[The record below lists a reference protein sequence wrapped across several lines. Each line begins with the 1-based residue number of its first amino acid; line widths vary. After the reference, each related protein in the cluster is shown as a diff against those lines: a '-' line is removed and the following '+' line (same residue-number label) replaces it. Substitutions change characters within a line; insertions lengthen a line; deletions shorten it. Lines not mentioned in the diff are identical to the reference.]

1 MASDKTKTGMVLR
14 HHEYGKPSEVLEC
27 AECEVPEPG
36 AGEVLIRLRRAVIN
50 PSDLGMIQG
59 SYGRLRELP
68 AVAGREGIGEVVA
81 LGSGVEEPGVG
92 AWVRF
97 PEDPGVWREYTVAK
111 AAALLEVP
119 NDLPL
124 DQAAM
129 AFVNPPTA
137 LRLID
142 DFESLEP
149 GDWIIQ
155 NAANSAVGLSVIAL
169 AKARGLRTLNV
180 VRRPELVDPL
190 LQRGADAVVLEED
203 AYEKDP
209 SRWVGEGA
217 IRLGLNSVGGESVI
231 KIIRAMSDGGTVVTF
246 GGMVGTPV
254 RFPTRNLI
262 FNDIELR
269 GFWFDRWKREVSPA
283 GLLSFYQEVFQL
295 IREGVFD
302 LPVEAVYPLPSFREA
317 LEHQARPR
325 LGKVL
330 LSMDPEESSD

>member
-1 MASDKTKTGMVLR
+1 MR
-14 HHEYGKPSEVLEC
+14 HQEYGDPSKVLEC
-27 AECEVPEPG
+27 VESEVPEP
-36 AGEVLIRLRRAVIN
+36 AEGEVLIRLRRAVIN

-59 SYGRLRELP
+59 RYGRLRELP
-68 AVAGREGIGEVVA
+68 AVAGREGVGEVVA
-81 LGSGVEEPGVG
+81 LGPRVEKPEPGT
-92 AWVRF
+92 WVRF

-111 AAALLEVP
+111 ADPLLEVP
-119 NDLPL
+119 SDLPL

-137 LRLID
+137 LRLLD

-149 GDWIIQ
+149 GDWILQ

-169 AKARGLRTLNV
+169 AKARSLRTLNV
-180 VRRPELVDPL
+180 VRRPELADPL
-190 LQRGADAVVLEED
+190 LERGADAVVLEED
-203 AYEKDP
+203 AYEKDT
-209 SRWVGEGA
+209 SRWVGEGK

-231 KIIRAMSDGGTVVTF
+231 KMIRAMDDGATVVTF

-262 FNDIELR
+262 FNDIALR

-283 GLLSFYQEVFQL
+283 GVLSFYQEVFQL
-295 IREGVFD
+295 IRQGIFN
-302 LPVEAVYPLPSFREA
+302 LPVEAVYPLESFREA
-317 LEHQARPR
+317 LEHQGRPR

-330 LSMDPEESSD
+330 LSMDPADPSA